1 MIEAV
6 EAFVKNLPEL
16 PKPAVELPA
25 VDVPAAAEVNA
36 AAFDVAEKALAQ
48 HRAAADKLI
57 AVLTP
62 AALNRT
68 TFSRHGRSPGFVP
81 ANGRDSFRLQMT
93 SRDVQVLR
101 RDCPE
106 RYVFVRIRARRNW

>member
-1 MIEAV
+1 MTDYIAETTKVADQYLAAVATVQNTVIEAV

-36 AAFDVAEKALAQ
+36 AVFDVAEKALAQ

-62 AALNRT
+62 AA
-68 TFSRHGRSPGFVP
+68 
-81 ANGRDSFRLQMT
+81 
-93 SRDVQVLR
+93 
-101 RDCPE
+101 
-106 RYVFVRIRARRNW
+106 